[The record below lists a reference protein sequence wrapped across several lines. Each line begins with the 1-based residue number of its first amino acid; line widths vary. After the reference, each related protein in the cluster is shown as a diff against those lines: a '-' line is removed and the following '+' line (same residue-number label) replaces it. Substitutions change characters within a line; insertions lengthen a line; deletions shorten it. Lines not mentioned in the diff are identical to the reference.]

1 MNIRFYNALL
11 LTMEENRSI
20 FEGEVWV
27 KDERILYVGDG
38 GKDSA
43 EASMLLK
50 SCENTDIG
58 WDEEIDCKG
67 NLLMP
72 GFKNAHT
79 HSGMTLLRSYADD
92 LPLQS
97 WLNEQV
103 FPIEA
108 KLSAEYIYH
117 LTKLAIL
124 EYQTSG
130 ITSIFEM

>member
-11 LTMEENRSI
+11 LTMEEDRPV

-27 KDERILYVGDG
+27 RDERIFYVGDG
-38 GKDSA
+38 RDKDLFFA
-43 EASMLLK
+43 RFKEPCM
-50 SCENTDIG
+50 I
-58 WDEEIDCKG
+58 WDEEIDCQG

-72 GFKNAHT
+72 GFKDAHT

-103 FPIEA
+103 FPIEWD
-108 KLSAEYIYH
+108 YIHFRDVSDAGKYWTGLH
-117 LTKLAIL
+117 GYGNALCTDGRC
-124 EYQTSG
+124 Q
-130 ITSIFEM
+130 